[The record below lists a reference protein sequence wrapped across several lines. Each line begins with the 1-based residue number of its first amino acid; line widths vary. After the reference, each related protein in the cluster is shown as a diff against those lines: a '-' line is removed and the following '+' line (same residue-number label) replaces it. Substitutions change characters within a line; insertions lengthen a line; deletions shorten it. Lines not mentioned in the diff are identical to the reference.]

1 MFSVYLHSHAKP
13 LQPFQ
18 NTFIHCDFS
27 GSSFKYVRV
36 CCKLRKRPR
45 GHVSVFVSVSCN
57 VYVVFHVG
65 AVVSWSDCS
74 IIELVPFI
82 SQPRWCVTQ
91 GLLRSA
97 DHFFKE
103 LGKLVFSAFLFS
115 PHFWL
120 VGVFFCSLLFVSSY
134 LFIFITDSELFRC
147 QSLCI
152 VRYLHSRQ
160 HKLAHLPYKIRGC
173 LCSLLTHTCH
183 SSRVIVMTVRL
194 AEGDAVLFM
203 SLLLFASLRTTRR
216 RGAASQTDKPEQLSL
231 SRSVLFFFLGGVMP
245 PLITVSLSPDWP
257 KRSIANLPV
266 PMSLSGNNINFG

>member
-1 MFSVYLHSHAKP
+1 MELTDMWGACTLSLILWTSPWLECASFDLFYFNNFGLIMFSVYLHSHAKP

-120 VGVFFCSLLFVSSY
+120 VGVFFVLCYLSPVIY
-134 LFIFITDSELFRC
+134 LF
-147 QSLCI
+147 
-152 VRYLHSRQ
+152 
-160 HKLAHLPYKIRGC
+160 
-173 LCSLLTHTCH
+173 LLQIL
-183 SSRVIVMTVRL
+183 SFS
-194 AEGDAVLFM
+194 AV
-203 SLLLFASLRTTRR
+203 SHC
-216 RGAASQTDKPEQLSL
+216 
-231 SRSVLFFFLGGVMP
+231 VL
-245 PLITVSLSPDWP
+245 
-257 KRSIANLPV
+257 
-266 PMSLSGNNINFG
+266 

>member
-120 VGVFFCSLLFVSSY
+120 VGVFFVLCCLSPVIY
-134 LFIFITDSELFRC
+134 LF
-147 QSLCI
+147 
-152 VRYLHSRQ
+152 
-160 HKLAHLPYKIRGC
+160 
-173 LCSLLTHTCH
+173 LLQ
-183 SSRVIVMTVRL
+183 I
-194 AEGDAVLFM
+194 
-203 SLLLFASLRTTRR
+203 
-216 RGAASQTDKPEQLSL
+216 LSL
-231 SRSVLFFFLGGVMP
+231 SVIVYCKVPAFTPAQTRTLTIQNTRLFVLTFNPHLSQFSGDSDDSASCWRRRCFVHEFVVVREFEDDTAEGGGV
-245 PLITVSLSPDWP
+245 
-257 KRSIANLPV
+257 ANR
-266 PMSLSGNNINFG
+266 

>member
-1 MFSVYLHSHAKP
+1 MELTDMWGACTLSLILWTSPWLECASFDLFYFNNFGLIMFSVYLHSHAKP

-18 NTFIHCDFS
+18 STFIHCDFS

-45 GHVSVFVSVSCN
+45 GQVSVFVSVSCN

-82 SQPRWCVTQ
+82 SQPRWCVTR

-120 VGVFFCSLLFVSSY
+120 VGVFFVLCCLSPVIY
-134 LFIFITDSELFRC
+134 LF
-147 QSLCI
+147 
-152 VRYLHSRQ
+152 
-160 HKLAHLPYKIRGC
+160 
-173 LCSLLTHTCH
+173 LLQIL
-183 SSRVIVMTVRL
+183 SFS
-194 AEGDAVLFM
+194 AV
-203 SLLLFASLRTTRR
+203 SHC
-216 RGAASQTDKPEQLSL
+216 
-231 SRSVLFFFLGGVMP
+231 VL
-245 PLITVSLSPDWP
+245 
-257 KRSIANLPV
+257 
-266 PMSLSGNNINFG
+266 